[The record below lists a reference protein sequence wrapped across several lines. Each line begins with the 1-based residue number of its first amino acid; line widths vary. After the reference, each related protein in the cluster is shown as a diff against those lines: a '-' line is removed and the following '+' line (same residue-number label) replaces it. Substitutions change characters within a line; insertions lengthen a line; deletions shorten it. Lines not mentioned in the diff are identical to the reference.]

1 MDPGGE
7 LTVRVADLPVG
18 GGRTLLV
25 EATDSGSG
33 IAGLQ
38 KTALRSYFSVAWKA
52 TNGDISI
59 SLTKGRLNRARCR

>member
-7 LTVRVADLPVG
+7 LTVRVADLPEG

-25 EATDSGSG
+25 EATDTGPG

-38 KTALRSYFSVAWKA
+38 DRTPPLVLSRAKA
-52 TNGDISI
+52 ANGDISI
-59 SLTKGRLNRARCR
+59 SLTKGRLN

>member
-7 LTVRVADLPVG
+7 LTVRVADLPEG

-25 EATDSGSG
+25 EATDRGPG

-38 KTALRSYFSVAWKA
+38 KTALRS
-52 TNGDISI
+52 
-59 SLTKGRLNRARCR
+59 